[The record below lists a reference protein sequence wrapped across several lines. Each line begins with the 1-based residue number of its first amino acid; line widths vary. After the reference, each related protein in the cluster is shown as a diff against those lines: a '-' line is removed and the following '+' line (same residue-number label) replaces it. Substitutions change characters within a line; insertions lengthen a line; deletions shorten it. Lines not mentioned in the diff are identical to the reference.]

1 MTCCAQAGIASIATN
16 RHINKRFISNN
27 MFFPLQSY
35 EKILNID
42 TISDYFCNFATV
54 FQQVNHRCTNQD
66 ST

>member
-42 TISDYFCNFATV
+42 TISDYFCTFATV
-54 FQQVNHRCTNQD
+54 F
-66 ST
+66 STF